1 MEITKD
7 CEKLRPKK
15 HIPEI
20 DETGD
25 YRVLS
30 AEALAALDT
39 AYRKGDR
46 YAACVLR
53 VIDNYAKGGV
63 KS

>member
-1 MEITKD
+1 MQITTE

-15 HIPEI
+15 SFPEI
-20 DETGD
+20 DESGD

-30 AEALAALDT
+30 AEALTALDA

-53 VIDNYAKGGV
+53 VVNNYAKGGV
-63 KS
+63 Q